1 MVVKVFNLNNSGG
14 SIINFQYDL
23 AVSFIKIW
31 QYTYKSAMN
40 NLWLTEEETSVTLP
54 FDKGYLQMTMNS
66 LFKLKY

>member
-1 MVVKVFNLNNSGG
+1 
-14 SIINFQYDL
+14 
-23 AVSFIKIW
+23 
-31 QYTYKSAMN
+31 MN

>member
-23 AVSFIKIW
+23 AVRFIKIW
-31 QYTYKSAMN
+31 QYTYESAMN

-54 FDKGYLQMTMNS
+54 FDKGCLQMTMNS